1 MRPLMAVGG
10 LLMFRLIGNAVVIK
24 VVVPVSG
31 GKDSQACL
39 KLALE
44 RYDKSEVLGL
54 FCDTQ
59 FEHPITYKHIDSMR
73 DLYGVKIDRVC
84 MGSVPEMVLQY
95 KRFPGGGA
103 RHCTDRLKIRPSR
116 DFYKELAEKQG
127 GFEVWYGM
135 RSDESKEREKRYDSI
150 VSDELYAPHDVLN
163 SYPKKLNKLGVWFRL
178 PVLDWST
185 HEIFELLKGEE
196 NPLYA
201 KGSKRV
207 GCFPC
212 LAAGDRSKEHDF
224 ALDDFGRSQRVIVSE
239 LEKKIGRS
247 IFTSKGGAL
256 RNNENQSD
264 IFTGCAMCS
273 I

>member
-1 MRPLMAVGG
+1 M
-10 LLMFRLIGNAVVIK
+10 IK
-24 VVVPVSG
+24 IVVPISG

-44 RYDKSEVLGL
+44 LYDKSEVIGL

-59 FEHPITYKHIDSMR
+59 FEHPLTYQHIENMR
-73 DLYGVKIDRVC
+73 KLYGVKIETITA
-84 MGSVPEMVLQY
+84 GSVPEQVL
-95 KRFPGGGA
+95 KNRRFPGGGA
-103 RHCTDRLKIRPSR
+103 RFCTDRLKIRPSR
-116 DFYKELAEKQG
+116 DFYKNFALKNG

-135 RSDESKEREKRYDSI
+135 RSDESEQREKRYSKI
-150 VSDELYAPHDVLN
+150 VNDELYPPNDVLR
-163 SYPKKLNKLGVWFRL
+163 SYPKYLNKKLGVWFKL
-178 PVLDWST
+178 PIIDWST
-185 HEIFELLKGEE
+185 NEIFDYLDGAE

-212 LAAGDRSKEHDF
+212 LASGDRKKEYDF
-224 ALDDFGRSQRVIVSE
+224 SMDDFGRSQRVIVAE

-247 IFTSKGGAL
+247 IFTSKGGAM
-256 RNNENQSD
+256 RNNVNQED
-264 IFTGCAMCS
+264 LFNGCAICA